1 MASPTHTMSPEQ
13 TAAAERDSDA
23 VRVVLFGMPN
33 AGKTS
38 LLAALTQATQTQEG
52 SLGAHV
58 TDIPDSLKDIRRQV
72 YEEHARQTLDE
83 IVPYPVKV
91 DPAWGEDFRAV
102 LYDCDGRVAN
112 ELLTRHRILNHGEK
126 VGKLAQAILD
136 ADALI
141 LVVDAS
147 ADAEEIDSN
156 FREFRRFLRLL
167 KAQRTRG
174 RQVGGMPVFLA
185 LTKCDRLANPGMT
198 RSEWE
203 ARIEEKKQE
212 VARRFRDFLKE
223 DEDGPPYLSFG
234 SIDLEVAT
242 TAIRQPELKHI
253 PPQAQ
258 EPYGVA
264 ELFHECLE
272 AAERFQLR
280 TARGRRRLFWTVAGA
295 LSFLLVMA
303 IGAAIF
309 IFSPATNRPPALTA
323 KVESYQAREG
333 ATPSTRL
340 SGGAA
345 ALQRRLA
352 ELTEFQND
360 PQFEQLPGNLQT
372 FITSRRDELIAY
384 LRYRDE
390 LYRMIPPAK
399 AQSLAELEQI
409 RERLTRLEPP
419 EMYRAAWKETE
430 AVRYRDRLLAEVP
443 TLRQA
448 ADDLRSFFQRLSTKA
463 VDLLFTSDVQAD
475 WARRVQELSA
485 EAESPPFAEADPVR
499 GAAYYLD
506 EVVRARRDWEQA
518 RERLGRLRDL
528 ATALGLVGNPSAP
541 QAALDLTEPPAGT
554 DINALARQRLEA
566 LRRYYPDYETWS
578 PATLPDPVRPQIVG
592 RLQRTFDLAIR
603 NGQRMIAE
611 RLRADNPTG
620 PERHTDWLQI
630 ADWIMSPSV
639 REWRELAT
647 ILAKLLNPSAEDPAL
662 TLAGFLRKP
671 AFDIELRKL
680 KLRIPDNLR
689 GQRLRP
695 AGPLVVYY
703 RGAAD
708 ENAPY
713 APIRFKQVGE
723 PARDP
728 EGAALSYT
736 FQLEEGDGKF
746 RYKPGDIFWAD
757 LRLKEGDRDWQ
768 LTWARR
774 RSASYQFERLTTEP
788 SLHDPQRDI
797 STGEFAEG
805 VQITVTDGK
814 LPAIPA
820 LLPEVTFEKK

>member
-1 MASPTHTMSPEQ
+1 MASPTHTMTPEQ
-13 TAAAERDSDA
+13 AAAAGGGSEA

-58 TDIPDSLKDIRRQV
+58 TDIPDSLKEIRRQV

-91 DPAWGEDFRAV
+91 DPAWGEDFRAI

-112 ELLTRHRILNHGEK
+112 ELLTRQKFLDRGEK

-147 ADAEEIDSN
+147 ADADQMHSD

-174 RQVGGMPVFLA
+174 REVGGMPVFLA

-203 ARIEEKKQE
+203 GRIEEKKQE

-223 DEDGPPYLSFG
+223 DDETPFLSFG

-253 PPQAQ
+253 PAQAQ

-280 TARGRRRLFWTVAGA
+280 TVRGRRRLFWTVVGA

-303 IGAAIF
+303 VGAAIF
-309 IFSPATNRPPALTA
+309 IFSPASNRPPALTA

-360 PQFEQLPGNLQT
+360 PQFEQLPGNLQGYV
-372 FITSRRDELIAY
+372 TSRRDELTAY
-384 LRYRDE
+384 LRYREE
-390 LYRMIPPAK
+390 LYRTTPPAK
-399 AQSLAELEQI
+399 AQSLAELEQV
-409 RERLTRLEPP
+409 RERLAKLDPP
-419 EMYRAAWKETE
+419 EVYRAAWKETE

-443 TLRQA
+443 TLHQA

-463 VDLLFTSDVQAD
+463 VDLLFTSEVQAD
-475 WARRVQELSA
+475 WERRVQELSA
-485 EAESPPFAEADPVR
+485 EAESQPFAETDPAR
-499 GAAYYLD
+499 GAAYYFD
-506 EVVRARRDWEQA
+506 EVARARRDWQQA

-528 ATALGLVGNPSAP
+528 ATALGLIGNPSAP
-541 QAALDLTEPPAGT
+541 QAALAITEPPAGA
-554 DINALARQRLEA
+554 DINGLARQRLEA
-566 LRRYYPDYETWS
+566 LRRYYPDYEAWS

-592 RLQRTFDLAIR
+592 RLRGSFDQAIR

-611 RLRADNPTG
+611 RLRADNPNG

-639 REWRELAT
+639 REWRELT
-647 ILAKLLNPSAEDPAL
+647 TVLAKLLEPSAEDPAL
-662 TLAGFLRKP
+662 TLAGFLRKA

-703 RGAAD
+703 RAAAD

-713 APIRFKQVGE
+713 SAIRFKQVGE

-728 EGAALSYT
+728 QVAALSYN
-736 FQLEEGDGKF
+736 FQLDEGDGRIRF
-746 RYKPGDIFWAD
+746 KPGDTFWAE

-768 LTWARR
+768 LTWAKRR
-774 RSASYQFERLTTEP
+774 AASYQFERLTTEP
-788 SLHDPQRDI
+788 LLHDPQRDS
-797 STGEFAEG
+797 STGETAEG
-805 VQITVTDGK
+805 AQLTVTDGK
-814 LPAIPA
+814 LPTIPP
-820 LLPEVTFEKK
+820 LLPEVSFEKK